1 MHLKRR
7 THFLCSLCKMSVPL
21 KRVFVYRQGPMD
33 KRFCGAECAQ
43 LWSRYRHHPDL
54 YHLMKMTKQEQ
65 QDFLCGITVK
75 ELIQFYYV

>member
-1 MHLKRR
+1 
-7 THFLCSLCKMSVPL
+7 
-21 KRVFVYRQGPMD
+21 MD

-43 LWSRYRHHPDL
+43 LWSSYRHHPDL